1 MNQGAFLQIYTEIV
15 RASTWARKYVTVQKG
30 KLPSEGKT

>member
-1 MNQGAFLQIYTEIV
+1 MNQGAFLQNNNSN
-15 RASTWARKYVTVQKG
+15 STWARKYVMVQEG

>member
-1 MNQGAFLQIYTEIV
+1 MNYQGAFLQIDL
-15 RASTWARKYVTVQKG
+15 ASTWARKYVMVQEG

>member
-1 MNQGAFLQIYTEIV
+1 MNQGAFLQIV
-15 RASTWARKYVTVQKG
+15 RASTWARKYVMVQEG

>member
-1 MNQGAFLQIYTEIV
+1 MNQGAFLQIV
-15 RASTWARKYVTVQKG
+15 RASTWAKKHFMVQEG